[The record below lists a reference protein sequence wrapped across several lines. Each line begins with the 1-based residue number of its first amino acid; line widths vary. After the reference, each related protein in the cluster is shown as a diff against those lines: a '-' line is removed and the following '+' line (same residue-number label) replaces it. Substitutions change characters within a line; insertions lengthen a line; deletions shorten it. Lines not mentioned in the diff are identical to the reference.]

1 MKQLSL
7 VLLGLAACAQQK
19 TSETRQETRQT
30 AGVATPAKASSPA
43 AGSPKRALMVPIP
56 KDHGQLERLL
66 AMGYTIHEDHLHAP
80 GVTSCPKMSE
90 NPVQ

>member
-1 MKQLSL
+1 MNKLSL
-7 VLLGLAACAQQK
+7 VLLGLAACGQDKHSQ
-19 TSETRQETRQT
+19 TGPETRQ
-30 AGVATPAKASSPA
+30 VPSVSVPAKASMPA
-43 AGSPKRALMVPIP
+43 AGSPKRALMIPIP
-56 KDHGQLERLL
+56 TDRAQLQRLL

>member
-1 MKQLSL
+1 MNKLIF
-7 VLLGLAACAQQK
+7 VLLGLAACSQPKNA
-19 TSETRQETRQT
+19 EMRQGTHHL
-30 AGVATPAKASSPA
+30 AGVSMPAKGSMA
-43 AGSPKRALMVPIP
+43 AKGLAKRALMIPIP
-56 KDHGQLERLL
+56 KDHAQLQRLL

>member
-1 MKQLSL
+1 MNKLGF
-7 VLLGLAACAQQK
+7 VLLGLAACSQQK
-19 TSETRQETRQT
+19 H
-30 AGVATPAKASSPA
+30 AGDTHRILALSAPAKASVPA
-43 AGSPKRALMVPIP
+43 TRPAKRALMIPIP
-56 KDHGQLERLL
+56 KDHAQLQRLL